1 MSTTVIVLG
10 ATGLVGRTVLRVLE
24 EHDVPGGELRLL
36 AGDQSASRTIDFR
49 GRAVPVRPVSEDA
62 FVGAD
67 LALFACKHA
76 IAQRWPPV
84 ARAAGVTVIDSG
96 RASRH
101 DDAIPLIV
109 PEVNGHLLA
118 GRPALVANPT
128 CSTIAIAAVRAP
140 LARAAG
146 LERVV
151 ISTYQSVSGAG
162 REALEEL

>member
-24 EHDVPGGELRLL
+24 EHDVPVGELRLL
-36 AGDQSASRTIDFR
+36 AGDQSASRTIDCR

-62 FVGAD
+62 FAWAD
-67 LALFACKHA
+67 LALSACKNP
-76 IAQRWPPV
+76 IAQPWAPV
-84 ARAAGVTVIDSG
+84 ARAAGVTVIDNSSAF
-96 RASRH
+96 RY
-101 DDAIPLIV
+101 DDAIPLVV

-118 GRPALVANPT
+118 DRPALVANPN
-128 CSTIAIAAVRAP
+128 CSTIAIAAVLAP

-162 REALEEL
+162 RE